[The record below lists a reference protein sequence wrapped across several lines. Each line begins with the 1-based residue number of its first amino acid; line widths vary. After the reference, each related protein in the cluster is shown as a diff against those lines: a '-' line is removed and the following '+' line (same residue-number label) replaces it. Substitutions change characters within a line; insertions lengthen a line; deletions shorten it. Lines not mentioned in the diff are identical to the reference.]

1 MHYLYPLIVT
11 AWLIGG
17 CSTTYPSLPTVSSL
31 DLERYGGKWIEIAR
45 YENRFEQGCAGASAD
60 YTLKDGKIGVL
71 NRCYDEKGSLTGEA
85 NGEAYAT
92 DTSNTKLKVTFFW
105 PFYGDYHVIMLADDY
120 RYSVVGEPSRKYL
133 WILSR
138 NPKLSD
144 DDKHRILSELP
155 QLGYNPSKLYWTT
168 IQP

>member
-1 MHYLYPLIVT
+1 MSYFYPILLT
-11 AWLIGG
+11 ALFLTG
-17 CSTTYPSLPTVSSL
+17 CSAKYPPLPTVSSL

-120 RYSVVGEPSRKYL
+120 RYSVVGEPSRRYL

-144 DDKHRILSELP
+144 DDKHRILTELP

-168 IQP
+168 VQP